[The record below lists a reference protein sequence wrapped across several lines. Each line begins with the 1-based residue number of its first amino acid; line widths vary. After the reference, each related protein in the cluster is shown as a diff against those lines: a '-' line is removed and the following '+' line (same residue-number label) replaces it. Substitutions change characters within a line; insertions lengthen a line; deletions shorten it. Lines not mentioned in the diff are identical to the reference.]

1 MSSLSVHQVKEEE
14 EEDMVKGNRRR
25 KMNVKKNART
35 NDNHHQ
41 VFPPLHFYPQLM
53 MEVDAISTI
62 TTATSTVNLSDNVTA
77 VCVCLSGLQSLVS
90 AKLTC

>member
-1 MSSLSVHQVKEEE
+1 
-14 EEDMVKGNRRR
+14 
-25 KMNVKKNART
+25 
-35 NDNHHQ
+35 
-41 VFPPLHFYPQLM
+41 M
-53 MEVDAISTI
+53 MEGDAISTI